1 VTGEP
6 IDPGVV
12 EPAAAVVR
20 QSTDTVRRLV
30 QAGADPDA
38 GGPSARATAA
48 FFDLPAMAELL
59 DAR

>member
-1 VTGEP
+1 MTGQP

-12 EPAAAVVR
+12 EPAGRVVDLAR
-20 QSTDTVRRLV
+20 GGATEDLV
-30 QAGADPDA
+30 AFVDA